1 MIKKSELKKEINK
14 NKNEINEIRKMLNFI
29 ISKI

>member
-14 NKNEINEIRKMLNFI
+14 NKNEINEIKKMLNYI
-29 ISKI
+29 ISKL

>member
-1 MIKKSELKKEINK
+1 MIKKSELQKEITK
-14 NKNEINEIRKMLNFI
+14 NKNEINEIKKMLNFI

>member
-1 MIKKSELKKEINK
+1 MIKKSELQKEINK
-14 NKNEINEIRKMLNFI
+14 NKNEINEIKKMLNYI

>member
-1 MIKKSELKKEINK
+1 MIKKSELQKEINR
-14 NKNEINEIRKMLNFI
+14 NKNEINEIKKMLNFI

>member
-1 MIKKSELKKEINK
+1 MIKKSELQKEINK

>member
-1 MIKKSELKKEINK
+1 MIKKSELQKEINK
-14 NKNEINEIRKMLNFI
+14 NKNEINEIKKMLNFI